1 MNFRENLKLILN
13 DNPISHPS
21 HSLNESP
28 VPPTKQLD
36 QFDYGQEGNETVVL
50 TPDAP
55 EELRSLA
62 GEDGE
67 VILVSVNPYKVK
79 LKNGSSDEVFTVY
92 PKDIVIES
100 NIESEIKKYT
110 RQYLKFILGK

>member
-1 MNFRENLKLILN
+1 MKFREHLKWILS
-13 DNPISHPS
+13 DNPIPHPS
-21 HSLNESP
+21 QPLNENP

-36 QFDYGQEGNETVVL
+36 MFDYGQDGNETVVL
-50 TPDAP
+50 TPEAP
-55 EELRSLA
+55 EELRDLA

-79 LKNGSSDEVFTVY
+79 LKDGSSDEVFTVY
-92 PKDIVIES
+92 PKDIVIEGKV
-100 NIESEIKKYT
+100 EGEIKKYT